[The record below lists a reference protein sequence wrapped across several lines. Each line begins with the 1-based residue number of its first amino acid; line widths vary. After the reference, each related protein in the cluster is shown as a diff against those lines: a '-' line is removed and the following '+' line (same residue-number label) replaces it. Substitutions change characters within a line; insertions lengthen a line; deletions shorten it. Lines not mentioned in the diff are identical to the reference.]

1 MYLGSKTTMRLM
13 VIPFVIQAIVMTV
26 CIGLSVPHILT
37 SPGCIEA
44 SVPVTLVIYWCAHHL
59 SPRLVAKA
67 DNVMHDSQH
76 RLDRL

>member
-13 VIPFVIQAIVMTV
+13 VIPFVIQAIVMIV

-44 SVPVTLVIYWCAHHL
+44 SVPVTLVIYWYERRICSCA
-59 SPRLVAKA
+59 AA
-67 DNVMHDSQH
+67 DIVCRPQH
-76 RLDRL
+76 RLHRL